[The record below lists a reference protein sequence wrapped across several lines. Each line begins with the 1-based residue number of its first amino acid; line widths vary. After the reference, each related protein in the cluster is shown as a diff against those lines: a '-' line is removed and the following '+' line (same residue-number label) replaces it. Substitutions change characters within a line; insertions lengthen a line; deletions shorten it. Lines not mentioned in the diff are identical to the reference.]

1 MGGHA
6 FHQRSDGVDAHGLVD
21 IVSGRFAVSRVSF
34 PVDTSSSQVWRNIL
48 DSNRFTWGIEMTC
61 AWASCYPT
69 YLSYSFSAG
78 KREGWFP
85 TWRPVT
91 SNLSFFMDITDCT
104 PYLLQLGLTKS
115 RMSLVW
121 IAGPL
126 SGLIMQ
132 PIVGVI
138 TDRSRSK
145 WGRRRPFMIGG
156 SIVVAACLLVLG
168 WTSEIVGMYVQD
180 AETVGGETQHL
191 YLYSTTKGLSSDGI
205 TSLASGRDLAVA
217 DLTDGISSVALEK
230 EHHHCGCGCKYLRGR
245 LRD

>member
-1 MGGHA
+1 MA
-6 FHQRSDGVDAHGLVD
+6 LLTLSLVGL
-21 IVSGRFAVSRVSF
+21 
-34 PVDTSSSQVWRNIL
+34 Q
-48 DSNRFTWGIEMTC
+48 FTWGIEMT
-61 AWASCYPT
+61 Y
-69 YLSYSFSAG
+69 
-78 KREGWFP
+78 
-85 TWRPVT
+85 
-91 SNLSFFMDITDCT
+91 CT

>member
-1 MGGHA
+1 VSLVLSYLPSLFLFGGEE
-6 FHQRSDGVDAHGLVD
+6 
-21 IVSGRFAVSRVSF
+21 GRVI
-34 PVDTSSSQVWRNIL
+34 PNLT
-48 DSNRFTWGIEMTC
+48 SNR
-61 AWASCYPT
+61 
-69 YLSYSFSAG
+69 
-78 KREGWFP
+78 
-85 TWRPVT
+85 
-91 SNLSFFMDITDCT
+91 SFFMDITDCT

-191 YLYSTTKGLSSDGI
+191 SVFYDKG
-205 TSLASGRDLAVA
+205 TVQ
-217 DLTDGISSVALEK
+217 
-230 EHHHCGCGCKYLRGR
+230 
-245 LRD
+245 